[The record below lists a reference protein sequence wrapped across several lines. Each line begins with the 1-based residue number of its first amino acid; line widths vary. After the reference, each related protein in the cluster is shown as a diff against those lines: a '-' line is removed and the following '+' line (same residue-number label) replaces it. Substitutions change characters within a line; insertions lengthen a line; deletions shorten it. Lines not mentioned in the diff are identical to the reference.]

1 MTSRL
6 GVDKNVFLD
15 TFPVRS
21 VSGSGVRAPTSR
33 TRAVSY
39 THLDVYKRQG
49 QRYGMAYATPSAGN
63 SMGMAMTHGYMA
75 GKIMAAL

>member
-1 MTSRL
+1 M
-6 GVDKNVFLD
+6 KLD
-15 TFPVRS
+15 RS
-21 VSGSGVRAPTSR
+21 EPIKGLYAPGDT
-33 TRAVSY
+33 V
-39 THLDVYKRQG
+39 G